1 MEQILETLSAMGSAA
16 TAGQIQAWASD
27 RGKSLESLSQADLL
41 LICAEYPAPAA
52 AIAKSSRGGKAA
64 KRAAAKPPAIAS
76 ISQPDLLPEDPTL
89 ASAHHAGFRQA
100 QADAFQILGAAQ
112 LGYGQGLQDT
122 AQEVGA
128 AIASFRSECLA
139 AFVAAL

>member
-1 MEQILETLSAMGSAA
+1 MEKLLETLEAMGSSA
-16 TAGQIQAWASD
+16 TAEQIQAWISD
-27 RGKSLESLSQADLL
+27 QGKTVEALSQADLL
-41 LICAEYPAPAA
+41 LICAEYPAPVA
-52 AIAKSSRGGKAA
+52 AIAKSPRGGKAA

-76 ISQPDLLPEDPTL
+76 IAQPELPPDAPQL
-89 ASAHHAGFRQA
+89 VGAHQAGFRQA

-128 AIASFRSECLA
+128 AIASFRGECLA

>member
-1 MEQILETLSAMGSAA
+1 VEQILETLGAMGSAA
-16 TAGQIQAWASD
+16 TVEQIQAWASA
-27 RGKSLESLSQADLL
+27 RGKSLDSLSQADLL
-41 LICAEYPAPAA
+41 LICADHPAPTA
-52 AIAKSSRGGKAA
+52 AIAKSSRGGKAT
-64 KRAAAKPPAIAS
+64 KRAAAKAPAIAS
-76 ISQPDLLPEDPTL
+76 IAQPELPSDAPQL
-89 ASAHHAGFRQA
+89 VSAHQAGFRQA

-128 AIASFRSECLA
+128 AIASFRGECLA